1 MLFILRN
8 NEAIVRLF
16 FLICHNSGISYQ
28 NANQLS
34 ENKN

>member
-1 MLFILRN
+1 MKYDD
-8 NEAIVRLF
+8 AIVRLF
-16 FLICHNSGISYQ
+16 FLISHNSEISYQ